1 MQRSGL
7 LVVLLLI
14 SGSLFYPTD
23 VVLGQL
29 DDTSEEDLEDQNL
42 GAYIWAPKNMVKGE
56 TYDAVVI
63 LKQATN
69 HGNLA
74 LISTSDPS
82 VIRVPQSVSIL
93 PYSNHGIFS
102 VDALK
107 QGEADLFV
115 SINGELAET
124 RVMVHSASRQ
134 PDSLDI
140 LVPSNQTKSD
150 KMIGYVISV
159 DSNGSPVPVKEDVQI
174 RLSASSM
181 IDVPQT
187 IQIKKDSHY
196 TSFVANIAGS
206 GKIFASAQGLKLAT
220 QEITKLQ
227 DDVTVRVA
235 VAPDVAMQNSKA
247 FFYVWLEKDG
257 RPFKPPYVTEAFL
270 SSSDT
275 GIVRFSENRDITHY
289 GDSVLSIPVING
301 VGKGV
306 LVTDNPGAAIITAN
320 VRGFGSAQ
328 TNMVVGSVLLDE
340 DFEIISPQDEEEFD
354 KRVRLL
360 SERMPTIAFS
370 WFYPKITDGKAYG
383 VVALYNMNVTKDVT
397 TDVNFTDTSITV
409 TDEINRVVPVPLDGR
424 TITISSMSGLE
435 YPDVLVL
442 SESNEIAKTRGS
454 GFNHAIEFEVDSLN
468 EGNYTISVSGPGLDR
483 FQSNLDVVS
492 AYSESYNLS
501 VISIPSLPEQRQD
514 LAMISVL
521 DESGALVDVQK
532 SFLGP
537 IKLDVSTINIEEESS
552 NLSITGTGTAVYSGL
567 VKENARITA
576 SSSGIDPFEV
586 QLRPAGIA
594 ASIEFDVPKIAHVSE
609 KIPYAIHEIDVFGTP
624 LKRIF
629 ASSISATAGIVTDGN
644 YLVSNAED
652 EGRIA
657 VLSTAGADAKTIE
670 AFANEMELS
679 VSSHGNRGKV
689 GKDFQVNLSSDIDD
703 VNVLVDSPFPYKKLD
718 DDLKYVITPDKE
730 GYFNVTFTGIK
741 QGYKTANITFGLFAE
756 KIIELLIKATGSDG
770 NELNIA
776 QTVSIGNVTS
786 TAITPYSAEIK
797 PQFFKTK
804 LASQVDVG
812 NKGYALAKVTAGD
825 NEFSDGMMDMFLEK
839 DTIILAEYERMVQ
852 IDVAG
857 AEGSGFYPYGQT
869 VTLSVLP
876 KDKVSFLVREVFD
889 QWDGLPY
896 DTEPVSFTAKE
907 DLSASVM
914 YRDDY
919 SFLMLIVA
927 AIVTATLYTTAIRK
941 KVNLRWE
948 ISKLTD
954 LVKSNIKIRS
964 PKVSHIRESFEG
976 KKKKKFSWQLKRK
989 AKDKENKTNSEKD
1002 F

>member
-1 MQRSGL
+1 MKRSGL

-14 SGSLFYPTD
+14 SGSLFYPTG
-23 VVLGQL
+23 VVFGQL
-29 DDTSEEDLEDQNL
+29 DDTSEVDQNL
-42 GAYIWAPKNMVKGE
+42 GAYIWAPKNMIKEE
-56 TYDAVVI
+56 TYDGIVV

-69 HGNLA
+69 HGDLA

-82 VIRVPQSVSIL
+82 VINVPQSVSIL

-102 VDALK
+102 VEALK
-107 QGEADLFV
+107 QGEVDLFV
-115 SINGELAET
+115 SINGDLAQT
-124 RVMVHSASRQ
+124 SVLVHSASRQ
-134 PDSLDI
+134 PDSLEI
-140 LVPSNQTKSD
+140 LVPSNQTKSG

-187 IQIKKDSHY
+187 IKIKKDSHY
-196 TSFVANIAGS
+196 ASFVANIAGS
-206 GKIFASAQGLKLAT
+206 GKIFASAQGLKMAT

-257 RPFKPPYVTEAFL
+257 RPFKLPYVTEAFL

-306 LVTDNPGAAIITAN
+306 LVTDNPGTAIITAN

-340 DFEIISPQDEEEFD
+340 DFEIISPQDEEEFA

-360 SERMPTIAFS
+360 SEEIPTIAFS
-370 WFYPKITDGKAYG
+370 WFYPKVTDGKAYG

-397 TDVNFTDTSITV
+397 TDVNFTDTTITV

-424 TITISSMSGLE
+424 TVTISSMSGLE

-442 SESNEIAKTRGS
+442 SESSEIAKTRGS
-454 GFNHAIEFEVDSLN
+454 GFNHAIQFEIDSLN

-501 VISIPSLPEQRQD
+501 VIPIPILPDQRQD

-521 DESGALVDVQK
+521 DESGALVDVGK

-537 IKLDVSTINIEEESS
+537 IKLDIFTTNIGEESQ
-552 NLSITGTGTAVYSGL
+552 NLSITGTGTAVYSGML
-567 VKENARITA
+567 KENARITA
-576 SSSGIDPFEV
+576 SSSGINPFEV

-629 ASSISATAGIVTDGN
+629 ASGISATPGIVTDGN

-652 EGRIA
+652 QGRIA
-657 VLSTAGADAKTIE
+657 VLSTAGADAKTIDT
-670 AFANEMELS
+670 FANEMELS

-689 GKDFQVNLSSDIDD
+689 GKDFQVNLSSDIND

-718 DDLKYVITPDKE
+718 DTKYVITPDKE

-741 QGYKTANITFGLFAE
+741 QGYKTTSITFGLFAE
-756 KIIELLIKATGSDG
+756 KIIDLLIKATGSDG
-770 NELNIA
+770 DELNIA

-786 TAITPYSAEIK
+786 TAITPYLAEIK

-804 LASQVDVG
+804 LPTQVDVG
-812 NKGYALAKVTAGD
+812 NKGYTLTKVTATGQ
-825 NEFSDGMMDMFLEK
+825 EFSDGAIDMFLEE
-839 DTIILAEYERMVQ
+839 DTIILVEYERMVH

-876 KDKVSFLVREVFD
+876 KDKVSFLVRETFD
-889 QWDGLPY
+889 HWDGLPY
-896 DTEPVSFTAKE
+896 DTEPVSFTAYE
-907 DLSASVM
+907 DISASVA

-919 SFLMLIVA
+919 TFLMLLVA
-927 AIVTATLYTTAIRK
+927 AIVTVTLYATTLRK

-948 ISKLTD
+948 ISKFVD
-954 LVKSNIKIRS
+954 LLRNNIKVNS
-964 PKVSHIRESFEG
+964 PKMSHVRESLEG
-976 KKKKKFSWQLKRK
+976 KKKKRFSWQLKRK
-989 AKDKENKTNSEKD
+989 TT
-1002 F
+1002 

>member
-1 MQRSGL
+1 MKRSGL

-29 DDTSEEDLEDQNL
+29 DDAPEELEDQNL
-42 GAYIWAPKNMVKGE
+42 GAYVWAPKNMIKGE

-69 HGNLA
+69 HGDLA

-107 QGEADLFV
+107 QREADLFI

-150 KMIGYVISV
+150 KMIGYVISI

-181 IDVPQT
+181 IDVPEI

-196 TSFVANIAGS
+196 ASFVANIAGS

-227 DDVTVRVA
+227 DEITVRVA

-257 RPFKPPYVTEAFL
+257 KPFKPPYVTEAFL

-275 GIVRFSENRDITHY
+275 EIVRFSENRDITHY
-289 GDSVLSIPVING
+289 GDSVLSIPVIDG

-306 LVTDNPGAAIITAN
+306 LVTDKPGAAIITAN
-320 VRGFGSAQ
+320 VKGFGSAQ

-383 VVALYNMNVTKDVT
+383 VVALYNMNVTKDIV

-409 TDEINRVVPVPLDGR
+409 TDQINRVVPVPLDGR
-424 TITISSMSGLE
+424 TITISSMTGLK

-442 SESNEIAKTRGS
+442 SESNEVAQTRGS
-454 GFNHAIEFEVDSLN
+454 GFNHAVEFEVDSLN

-492 AYSESYNLS
+492 AYSESYTLS
-501 VISIPSLPEQRQD
+501 VIPIPALPGLRQD

-521 DESGALVDVQK
+521 DESGVLVDVGK
-532 SFLGP
+532 TFLGP
-537 IKLDVSTINIEEESS
+537 IKLDISTTNIEEGTS
-552 NLSITGTGTAVYSGL
+552 NLSISGTGTAVYGGL
-567 VKENARITA
+567 VNENARITA
-576 SSSGIDPFEV
+576 SASGISPFEV
-586 QLRPAGIA
+586 QLKPAGIA
-594 ASIEFDVPKIAHVSE
+594 ASIEFDVPKIAHISE

-629 ASSISATAGIVTDGN
+629 ASSMSATPGIVTDGN
-644 YLVSNAED
+644 YLISNAED
-652 EGRIA
+652 EARIA
-657 VLSTAGADAKTIE
+657 VLSTVGADGKTIDT
-670 AFANEMELS
+670 FANDMDLS
-679 VSSHGNRGKV
+679 ISSYGNRGRV
-689 GKDFQVNLSSDIDD
+689 GKELQVNLLSDIGD
-703 VNVLVDSPFPYKKLD
+703 VKVLVDSPLPYKKLD
-718 DDLKYVITPDKE
+718 DDLKYVITPDRE

-741 QGYKTANITFGLFAE
+741 EGYKTKNITYGLFAE
-756 KIIELLIKATGSDG
+756 KIIDLLIKAIGSDG
-770 NELNIA
+770 NELNIS
-776 QTVSIGNVTS
+776 QTVSIGNVSS

-804 LASQVDVG
+804 LPAQFDVG
-812 NKGYALAKVTAGD
+812 DKGYTLTKATGAGK
-825 NEFSDGMMDMFLEK
+825 EFSNGMIDLFLEK
-839 DTIILAEYERMVQ
+839 DTTILAKYERMVQ

-857 AEGSGFYPYGQT
+857 AEGSGFYPYGQMI
-869 VTLSVLP
+869 TLSVPP
-876 KDKVSFLVREVFD
+876 KDKMSFLVREVFD
-889 QWDGLPY
+889 YWDGLPY
-896 DTEPVSFTAKE
+896 EIEPVSFTASE
-907 DLSASVM
+907 DISASVV

-919 SFLMLIVA
+919 SFLMLVIAV
-927 AIVTATLYTTAIRK
+927 IVTTVLYTTAIRK

-948 ISKLTD
+948 ISKLVD
-954 LVKSNIKIRS
+954 LLRNNIKVNS
-964 PKVSHIRESFEG
+964 PKVSHIRKSFEG

-989 AKDKENKTNSEKD
+989 KDATGTN
-1002 F
+1002 